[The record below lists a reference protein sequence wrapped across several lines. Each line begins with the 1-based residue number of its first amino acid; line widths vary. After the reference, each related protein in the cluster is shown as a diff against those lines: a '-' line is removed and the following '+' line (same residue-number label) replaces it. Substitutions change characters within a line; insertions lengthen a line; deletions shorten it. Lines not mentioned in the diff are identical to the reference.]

1 LLSTHSVKTNKDK
14 VFIVGICH
22 QVHHCVNAFLP
33 KHKCTFAVCADCKNE
48 FEDRQQDQQG
58 TTKRTRSSLQNSSNK
73 TRNAS
78 DLKKAL
84 NKKYQNKIGEKK
96 QIPNGECDEEHDH
109 DYRNLKATCDVSF
122 FDNAF
127 LKQVEKTNRPF
138 PTKCNRCNAK
148 FRKN

>member
-1 LLSTHSVKTNKDK
+1 M
-14 VFIVGICH
+14 FIVGICN

-33 KHKCTFAVCADCKNE
+33 KHKCRFAICEDCKNMH
-48 FEDRQQDQQG
+48 EDRQQDLHG
-58 TTKRTRSSLQNSSNK
+58 ATKRTRSSLQNSSK
-73 TRNAS
+73 RPRNAS

-84 NKKYQNKIGEKK
+84 NKKYQNKIGGKK
-96 QIPNGECDEEHDH
+96 QIKDGECDEEHDH
-109 DYRNLKATCDVSF
+109 NYRNLKATSDVSF

-138 PTKCNRCNAK
+138 PTKCVQCNAK